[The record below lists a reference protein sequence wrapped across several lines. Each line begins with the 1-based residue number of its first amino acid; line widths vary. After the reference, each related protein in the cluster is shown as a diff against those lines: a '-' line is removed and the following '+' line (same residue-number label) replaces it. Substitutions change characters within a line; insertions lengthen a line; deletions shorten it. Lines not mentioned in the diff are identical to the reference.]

1 MSAFHTVVAPWGR
14 SRLIV
19 TLLAAVV
26 LSATLA
32 AQRGDPPW
40 HRFTWFAAQLG
51 DEHVARLAIHVPASL
66 EGLAGEHRLQLDT
79 GASHTVLHGGALRHL
94 SPTFA
99 PAARAM
105 TVSGTI
111 AGVAV
116 ANEPVGLM
124 QDFQATVMRGTP
136 APIVGS
142 LGLSFF
148 AHRILVLD
156 YPGER
161 FMVLPKGATLPDRLE
176 QRAQFLPATL
186 RNGKLYVPVSLDGHA
201 RTDVFFDTGAS
212 AFAFIT
218 SPERW
223 RALTGLHGAES
234 STLRRTGS
242 SWDTDLTLIGG
253 RMRGALGV
261 GPAGVT
267 RPVVW
272 HTPDSRFSFS
282 HWPDTSGFI
291 GNEIFADRFIVI
303 LDLSRGRF
311 GIASHAEH

>member
-1 MSAFHTVVAPWGR
+1 MSAFHTVVHPWRR
-14 SRLIV
+14 SRLLV
-19 TLLAAVV
+19 TLLAAAA
-26 LSATLA
+26 LSAAPA
-32 AQRGDPPW
+32 AHRDEPPW

-51 DEHVARLAIHVPASL
+51 GEHIPRLAIHVPVRL
-66 EGLAGEHRLQLDT
+66 EGLAGEHHLQLDT
-79 GASHTVLHGGALRHL
+79 GASHTVLHGGALRDL

-99 PAARAM
+99 PAGRAM

-116 ANEPVGLM
+116 ANEPVGLLP
-124 QDFQATVMRGTP
+124 DFTATVTQGTP
-136 APIVGS
+136 ASIVGS

-161 FMVLPKGATLPDRLE
+161 FMVLPKGAELPDRLE

-186 RNGKLYVPVSLDGHA
+186 RNGKLYVPVSIDGHA
-201 RTDVFFDTGAS
+201 RTDIFFDTGAS
-212 AFAFIT
+212 AFALIA

-223 RALTGLHGAES
+223 RALTGLQGTES
-234 STLRRTGS
+234 STRRRTGS
-242 SWDTDLTLIGG
+242 SWDTDITLIGAPMQG
-253 RMRGALGV
+253 QLAV
-261 GPAGVT
+261 GPAFVE

-272 HTPDSRFSFS
+272 HTPGSRFSLS

-303 LDLSRGRF
+303 LDLSRRRF
-311 GIASHAEH
+311 GIASQAER